1 MTKAERSAITA
12 LSQQLRA
19 MQKAEGRD
27 DLGSLA
33 EQLEALVR
41 GPKILRRK
49 DTRHAD

>member
-27 DLGSLA
+27 DLGEIA
-33 EQLEALVR
+33 DQLDQLVR
-41 GPKILRRK
+41 GPKVLHRK
-49 DTRHAD
+49 DTRQC